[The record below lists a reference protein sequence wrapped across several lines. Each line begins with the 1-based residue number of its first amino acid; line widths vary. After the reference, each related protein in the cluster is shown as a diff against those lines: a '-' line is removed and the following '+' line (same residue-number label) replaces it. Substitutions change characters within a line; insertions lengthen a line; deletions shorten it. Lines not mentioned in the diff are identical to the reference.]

1 MAATSENTAH
11 APSSACA
18 GLCTEAG
25 FSAAHRE
32 FRTRLLAQAHRRL
45 GDRDL
50 AEDAVQET
58 FVRAWRACGSF
69 RGDEGP
75 PLAAWLSVI
84 LRNVLVDMARARA
97 ARPQQ
102 AWDADPVDA
111 ADTASPI
118 DRAVLRMD
126 LLDALAS
133 VSEEHRGVVL
143 LAVVHDRSYADVAAE
158 LGVPVGTV
166 KSRVF
171 YALRGMRGALEAA

>member
-1 MAATSENTAH
+1 MAATSTDTAH
-11 APSSACA
+11 TTGMDCA

-25 FSAAHRE
+25 FAAAHRE
-32 FRTRLLAQAHRRL
+32 HRTRLLAQAYRSL

-58 FVRAWRACGSF
+58 FVRAWRACASF

-75 PLAAWLSVI
+75 PLGAWLSVI

-97 ARPQQ
+97 ARPQP
-102 AWDADPVDA
+102 ARGADPVEV
-111 ADTASPI
+111 ADTAGPI

-126 LLDALAS
+126 LLAALAT
-133 VSEEHRGVVL
+133 VSEEHRSVVL
-143 LAVVHDRSYADVAAE
+143 RAVVHDRSYADVAAE

-171 YALRGMRGALEAA
+171 YALRGLRGALEAA